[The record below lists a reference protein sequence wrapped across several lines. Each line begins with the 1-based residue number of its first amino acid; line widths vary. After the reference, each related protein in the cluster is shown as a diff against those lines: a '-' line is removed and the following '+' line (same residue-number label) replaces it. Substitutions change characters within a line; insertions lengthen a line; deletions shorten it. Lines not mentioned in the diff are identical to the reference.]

1 MNVVELLEREYGVKT
16 TYRLNPETDTVALK
30 PDITKVLSYNP
41 RRIAFILVNLGT
53 GIIHVSPQGDVS
65 NEKGIYL
72 VANGGTLTMVW
83 TEDFEMPT
91 FEWYA
96 IADTIACKVYILEVL
111 LQ

>member
-1 MNVVELLEREYGVKT
+1 MNVAELLEREYGVKT
-16 TYRLNPETDTVALK
+16 VYNINPEVAQVATSV
-30 PDITKVLSYNP
+30 TKVLNFNP
-41 RRIAFILVNLGT
+41 RRVAFILVNLGAN
-53 GIIHVSPQGDVS
+53 ILHVAPEGDVS
-65 NEKGIYL
+65 SSKGIYL

-96 IADTIACKVYILEVL
+96 IATTSANNIFVLEVL